1 MTFSVNRSPQP
12 SASLPSSPSPMVSQ
26 NSLPV
31 LRPFSSRPPW
41 SSRPRRYGGGA
52 LGFVVPAHPTPRPVH
67 FFVFFPSSFFWGE
80 GPCSHHPRPLL
91 PPRGG
96 GTMSLGR
103 GNKPPAHVP

>member
-12 SASLPSSPSPMVSQ
+12 WASLPSSPSPMVSQ

-41 SSRPRRYGGGA
+41 SSRPRRYGGGPFG
-52 LGFVVPAHPTPRPVH
+52 LVGPENPPPRPAH
-67 FFVFFPSSFFWGE
+67 FFLFFLPSFFWGDE
-80 GPCSHHPRPLL
+80 PGGTTPRPPL

-96 GTMSLGR
+96 GVFCAWG
-103 GNKPPAHVP
+103 GNQTPSP